1 MTEPVTPSV
10 TPPEVPDVSDVEVDH
25 SLAAET
31 EPETPSRPR
40 SWLLIWGIVALVGAV
55 LLAVS
60 LGYLIVAGN
69 DTPTVSSAPAADA
82 TPMTGVVTGTI

>member
-1 MTEPVTPSV
+1 MTEPLPPSAS
-10 TPPEVPDVSDVEVDH
+10 PDVSDVEADH
-25 SLAAET
+25 TLAAET
-31 EPETPSRPR
+31 ESETPSKPR

-60 LGYLIVAGN
+60 LGYLIVAGT

-82 TPMTGVVTGTI
+82 TSMTGIGTGAI